1 MARIG
6 LTNVSMSTIRDTLN
20 NAGGS
25 VDNTLGSFF
34 KAAAR
39 INPWALYKPIAGGSD
54 FYTIA
59 EFESYAKSHYCG
71 LTPKAN
77 NYLREANI
85 NYSGTKVAHDY
96 DSVSAN
102 HLEWTYNRPTT
113 KPFRLGDFRNYY
125 PEAIPPDG
133 GYKNYDF
140 KKSYYTSVSGYSVSV
155 KGSGADWYLET
166 GTSTTARLSNLKI
179 RTGLGSGD
187 GVNQSGDMEI
197 PINWIMSGIATDK
210 WRFGIAVY
218 ISTLATAAKWQLF
231 VSDWT
236 FNKQTAENGGV
247 SNTPYALPDMVTNQQ
262 ACAQIA
268 NSTATEFP
276 YVPVIVKNC
285 YLGKDGSG
293 MTYVYLTGDS
303 QVYST
308 PSGSKGFKFNKLA
321 DTAADPKVNG
331 NWRVESQFTGNYA
344 QFGEATYQRVPVNTL
359 VVYYNGTLS
368 SATTIQVQVQY
379 SYVTGLNSSGGF
391 TTTTNT
397 VLIERTFS
405 AGTAPALQYIGEPGL
420 MIVDSGT
427 KWIKP

>member
-6 LTNVSMSTIRDTLN
+6 IRNVSMSTIRNTLN

-34 KAAAR
+34 KVAAR

-59 EFESYAKSHYCG
+59 EFEAYAKTQYCG

-77 NYLREANI
+77 NYLREANV
-85 NYSGTKVAHDY
+85 NYSGTRVAHDY

-140 KKSYYTSVSGYSVSV
+140 KKSYYTNVSKYSVSI
-155 KGSGADWYLET
+155 KGSGVDWYLET
-166 GTSTTARLSNLKI
+166 GTSTTARLSGLKI
-179 RTGLGSGD
+179 KTGLGSGD

-218 ISTLATAAKWQLF
+218 ISTLATDAKWQLF

-236 FNKQTAENGGV
+236 FNKQTTEGNT

-285 YLGKDGSG
+285 YIGKDNSG
-293 MTYVYLTGDS
+293 MTYVYLTADS

-321 DTAADPKVNG
+321 DTATDPKVNG

-344 QFGEATYQRVPVNTL
+344 QFGEATYERVPVNAL
-359 VVYYNGTLS
+359 VVSYNGTLS
-368 SATTIQVQVQY
+368 SDTTIQVQVKY
-379 SYVTGLNSSGGF
+379 SYITGVSPSGSF
-391 TTTTNT
+391 ATTTTT
-397 VLIERTFS
+397 VVIEKTIS
-405 AGTAPALQYIGEPGL
+405 AGTSPKYTHIAEPGL